1 MTVGLLMQDASWID
15 GVTPI
20 VFVKPIGIVAGDAL
34 RLLELAKRLP
44 MSVRW
49 RLAPVGVAADVYIAH
64 AFCLVGPQDAATL
77 PVDSEISG
85 WASSSAD
92 GHASAAPERLA
103 PTKISLDELGYYQ
116 ARPVCI
122 LGRDIDTSG
131 LDSQELA
138 PLYFPDALRDMEREL
153 QRVMPELLGTR
164 MLFTIGAL
172 AWEQRSRW
180 PTRSLHAMESGEL
193 IAVVDTQ
200 NWTLYLRDACSVE
213 RMARANL
220 VTRPQSSGFSA
231 DGFHAIK
238 LEAALWEFAKR
249 CPEESLGEMLPKV
262 FLRERLTHRRTP
274 HLRKQAL
281 GEHCVAI
288 LRALDLHSHTAEE
301 LKANLRLSEPA
312 LMRALTCLA
321 LVRAIQ
327 PESRLNSG
335 LVRGILD
342 AWRKLWGRPSPY
354 SARLGA

>member
-1 MTVGLLMQDASWID
+1 MQDASWID
-15 GVTPI
+15 GVNPI
-20 VFVKPIGIVAGDAL
+20 VFVRPIGIVAGDAL

-44 MSVRW
+44 MPVRW

-64 AFCLVGPQDAATL
+64 AFCLVGPEDAATL
-77 PVDSEISG
+77 PVDSQASG
-85 WASSSAD
+85 WAASSAD
-92 GHASAAPERLA
+92 SQSSVATEAIAT
-103 PTKISLDELGYYQ
+103 TKISLDELGYYR

-122 LGRDIDTSG
+122 LGRNVNTCALG
-131 LDSQELA
+131 SQELA
-138 PLYFPDALRDMEREL
+138 PLHFPDALRDLEREL

-180 PTRSLHAMESGEL
+180 PKRSLHAMESGEL

-200 NWTLYLRDACSVE
+200 QWKLYLRDGCSVE

-231 DGFHAIK
+231 DGFHAVK

-249 CPEESLGEMLPKV
+249 CPEEALGDMLPKV
-262 FLRERLTHRRTP
+262 FLQERLTHRRTP
-274 HLRKQAL
+274 HLKKHAL

-288 LRALDLHSHTAEE
+288 LRALDLQSHTAEE
-301 LKANLRLSEPA
+301 LKTNLRLSEPA

-327 PESRLNSG
+327 PESRLNSD
-335 LVRGILD
+335 LVRGVADL
-342 AWRKLWGRPSPY
+342 WRKLMGRPSPY
-354 SARLGA
+354 GARQGA